1 MTATQIS
8 RIDPNPT
15 KQGLD
20 QFFAVWFARFSHTRA
35 LARLY
40 ARGFQEA
47 CSAATGQTL
56 PNGSSQNAQK
66 PFGKRPKS
74 LARPLRIPER
84 EKASGARLELERHP

>member
-35 LARLY
+35 RPRGYMPEDFKRHVLPRL
-40 ARGFQEA
+40 
-47 CSAATGQTL
+47 
-56 PNGSSQNAQK
+56 
-66 PFGKRPKS
+66 GKLCPTVPVKTRKNP
-74 LARPLRIPER
+74 
-84 EKASGARLELERHP
+84 LERGEIAGTSFANTRTGKSIRSLP